1 MTVINLNLDQTSVAT
16 STPPTSPRSIW
27 DRLDQQT
34 RERDW
39 HALGI
44 GVEGTGRWD
53 QWLTPCSVCPG
64 DMTRYDLAL
73 GYNPERDDAPWFVA
87 LTNCGGRATW
97 VNLHDANGPVTASG
111 TPDGNLVVEA
121 PHVGYL
127 LNLIA
132 PDLADTWGPRV
143 VAHVAGIILV
153 RRAFATHSP
162 KGPPL

>member
-44 GVEGTGRWD
+44 GVGVAGRWD
-53 QWLTPCSVCPG
+53 QWLTSCSVCPG

-97 VNLHDANGPVTASG
+97 VNLFDANGPVTARG
-111 TPDGNLVVEA
+111 TPDCNLVVEA

-132 PDLADTWGPRV
+132 PDLADTWGLRV

-153 RRAFATHSP
+153 RRARITHYP
-162 KGPPL
+162 KGPTL